1 LKKHR
6 IKKPPIPVA
15 QIARALGAEV
25 RYSPFDGEL
34 AGMLVRGEGETIIGV
49 NSLHHP
55 YRQRLRSHTSAGIS
69 CFTTRPVRT
78 ARSASFMAREHVY
91 SDPDWLTGGRLEAK
105 LTVTRAPG
113 ARHASVRFVTG
124 GLDLVADRAAF
135 LDLAQQAKAPILAI
149 YGDQTP
155 AKSRAEMEALSAL
168 PNVSVKRLPIGKLSV
183 HEEFPDAVAQV
194 IMPFL
199 SE

>member
-15 QIARALGAEV
+15 QIERALGAEV

-55 YRQRLRSHTSAGIS
+55 YRQRFTIAHECGHLLFHNEAGADRALGVLRG
-69 CFTTRPVRT
+69 
-78 ARSASFMAREHVY
+78 E
-91 SDPDWLTGGRLEAK
+91 
-105 LTVTRAPG
+105 G
-113 ARHASVRFVTG
+113 ARLQRSRLANRRPTRGEAHRDPRTWCQTASVRFVTG
-124 GLDLVADRAAF
+124 GLDLVADRSAF
-135 LDLAQQAKAPILAI
+135 LDLAQQAKTPILAV

-155 AKSRAEMEALSAL
+155 AKSRAEMEALSVL
-168 PNVSVKRLPIGKLSV
+168 PNVSVKRLPAGKLSI
-183 HEEFPDAVAQV
+183 HEEFRDAVAHV